1 MIDGTTQKG
10 LVEKQAS
17 RDALIPTIRRGRKE
31 DSCVNEERFFHH
43 RKILPLLESTGFYS
57 KSAKESRSKT
67 VKRVSLLTPL
77 QPGGGDPID
86 PQNVPTQYRS
96 VSFGAGSV

>member
-43 RKILPLLESTGFYS
+43 RKILPFIGINRLLFQISE
-57 KSAKESRSKT
+57 R
-67 VKRVSLLTPL
+67 VKK
-77 QPGGGDPID
+77 
-86 PQNVPTQYRS
+86 
-96 VSFGAGSV
+96 